1 MNARIQTP
9 AAVTSLGDTLSHL
22 WDPEVERNI
31 LGAAM
36 LGEPMPAWL
45 EPRHFFPTQ
54 HQRIYQAVLDVGG
67 HVGKVHEWLREQ
79 SPPFGPLLVRSD
91 DLAAMVIEWRHARDF
106 GWALDFEQLRELAN
120 RRALVEV
127 MRRVEIELRAEAI
140 GHREARVRLSDHFKE
155 AGR

>member
-1 MNARIQTP
+1 MNARIQAP
-9 AAVTSLGDTLSHL
+9 AVLSLGESLSNM
-22 WDPEVERNI
+22 WDAELERNI

-54 HQRIYQAVLDVGG
+54 HQRIYEAVQSVGG
-67 HVGKVHEWLREQ
+67 NVARVNAWLRD
-79 SPPFGPLLVRSD
+79 SAKATGPLLVRSD
-91 DLAAMVIEWRHARDF
+91 ELAAMVIEWRHARDF

-127 MRRVEIELRAEAI
+127 MRRVEIELRAEVI
-140 GHREARVRLSDHFKE
+140 GHREARARLSEHFKE
-155 AGR
+155 SAK